1 MSDTGTAAET
11 GTETDTGMDT
21 CTGTAAA
28 RPRIRTRPGPRPLHV
43 QPSAPPSV
51 TAPTGGPLDV

>member
-11 GTETDTGMDT
+11 DTGIDT
-21 CTGTAAA
+21 CTGTAAV
-28 RPRIRTRPGPRPLHV
+28 RPRIRTRSGPVPLHV